1 MENMTASEQGQDWSM
16 DNRTK
21 MEHGQHDS
29 FGTRTTE
36 LDLNK
41 ENKQKLSLQHG
52 QLCGNRADLTNQTYN
67 TKLYLPVSSLL
78 NTNPICADYFKPQI
92 LTFSDLLVPRTVD

>member
-29 FGTRTTE
+29 FGTRKTE

-67 TKLYLPVSSLL
+67 TKLYLPVSSFL
-78 NTNPICADYFKPQI
+78 NTTPICTDYC
-92 LTFSDLLVPRTVD
+92 